1 MICRNCSAEIDASFE
16 KCPYCKKDPRKR
28 GYFGKTGIVLVLVIL
43 AVVAAVVYAALNF
56 PRIKNLTLSAASRVA
71 AFQITQ
77 RRYSDEDN
85 KSSSAAAAEDG
96 QDAENAGASTEQSS
110 CEPAGSF
117 DLCSAQIKE
126 LCVAGADGNTI
137 SACGLIT
144 AKKQQLKDLTQAQFK
159 SFCLQKITRSRYL
172 WLTIRFEDGTGLVF
186 FGNNTASAVY
196 CKLDENDRIAEIL
209 GNVLLSDGGNYVYV
223 DNR

>member
-16 KCPYCKKDPRKR
+16 KCPCCKKDPRKR
-28 GYFGKTGIVLVLVIL
+28 GYFGKTGIVLIIL
-43 AVVAAVVYAALNF
+43 LLTIVSAAVYGAFNF
-56 PRIKNLTLSAASRVA
+56 PRIKNLALSAASRIA

-77 RRYSDEDN
+77 KRYSDEDN
-85 KSSSAAAAEDG
+85 DPSSAPAEDG
-96 QDAENAGASTEQSS
+96 QVAANAGASSEQSS
-110 CEPAGSF
+110 CEPDGSF

-137 SACGLIT
+137 SVRGLIT
-144 AKKQQLKDLTQAQFK
+144 AKKQQLKDITQAQFK

-186 FGNNTASAVY
+186 FGNNATSVVY
-196 CKLDENDRIAEIL
+196 CKLDENDRIKEIL
-209 GNVLLSDGGNYVYV
+209 GNILLSDGGNYVYV